1 MKLSHEMNTW
11 IINALLLVTGLGLIV
26 SYVAGLVLAFIAVA
40 K

>member
-1 MKLSHEMNTW
+1 MKLSYEMNTW
-11 IINALLLVTGLGLIV
+11 IIDALLLVTGLGLIA